1 LIARVRN
8 TVTVQSIKVAGNIN
22 FKGRDYIKRIIT
34 IAIILL
40 TLAGALNSS
49 YGVSNQDRQLLYRA
63 VEAEVTGASY
73 EDKLRVAN
81 VILNRVN
88 SSVFPNTI
96 RKVIYQKN
104 QFCIVRDNRINTV
117 KVTDIS
123 IKAVDDALAGKW
135 IMSDKVLYFNVR
147 GLNSWASR
155 NKIKWGSDSVHDFY
169 Y

>member
-1 LIARVRN
+1 MGSA
-8 TVTVQSIKVAGNIN
+8 QSIKVVENISSR
-22 FKGRDYIKRIIT
+22 GDYIKRIVSIT
-34 IAIILL
+34 IILL
-40 TLAGALNSS
+40 TLVGALNSS

-63 VEAEVTGASY
+63 VEAEVTGATY
-73 EDKLRVAN
+73 YDKLRVAN

-88 SSVFPNTI
+88 SPVFPNTI

-104 QFCIVRDNRINTV
+104 QFCIVGDNRINTV
-117 KVTDIS
+117 RVTDTS
-123 IKAVDDALAGKW
+123 RKAVDDALRGKW
-135 IMSDKVLYFNVR
+135 IMSDKVLYFNIR